1 MATDVHI
8 LKGWSNIANLENV
21 KSGMNIEEIENQLIN
36 GGLVQKTKDPQ
47 DKFNDELQDLAKQFG
62 ISFGDSSGGSG
73 SNGGGGSSGSSSS
86 NGNVGSSSSNNGLN
100 SSILRSS
107 PQMQQVP
114 TQQYIQTVRLEPEDT
129 YGSVHEDSY
138 EDYDSAD
145 SEPISRNESYNNVT
159 PETFSRNDSELD
171 YRTREQERKSHINS
185 VMRDIMP
192 HNSFNFEEEKRE
204 DAKCAMLEEI
214 DSLIYSLQDAEVDLS
229 RIPKVDFKSSYEEIE
244 MVLKILRHKSDRTR
258 YCNLAEEFFIWGA
271 YGMEELFDGKRVWFN
286 RYQPCLTG
294 WHTQVQT
301 KLRRMRHDTSQ
312 LVSEV
317 MHDYNISPG
326 MRVLLE
332 LIPNMFV
339 YSSEKKK
346 NQAQANMYSDD
357 EMAAANERLRQF
369 N

>member
-1 MATDVHI
+1 MEKYIMSTDVHI
-8 LKGWSNIANLENV
+8 LKGWSNLANLENV
-21 KSGMNIEEIENQLIN
+21 KPGMNIEELENQLIN
-36 GGLVQKTKDPQ
+36 GGLVQKTEDPQ
-47 DKFNDELQDLAKQFG
+47 DEFNDQMQDLAKQFG
-62 ISFGDSSGGSG
+62 ISFGNPSNAHGTAPKSASSMSSSMPSHTSTYASTSTSTYTPSSTPSSISTPTTTQSSLPTSHNDSYNDDYDDSS
-73 SNGGGGSSGSSSS
+73 
-86 NGNVGSSSSNNGLN
+86 
-100 SSILRSS
+100 
-107 PQMQQVP
+107 
-114 TQQYIQTVRLEPEDT
+114 
-129 YGSVHEDSY
+129 YG
-138 EDYDSAD
+138 AD
-145 SEPISRNESYNNVT
+145 SEPIQYNSVT
-159 PETFSRNDSELD
+159 QDTFSRNDSELD

-185 VMRDIMP
+185 VMNNIMP
-192 HNSFNFEEEKRE
+192 NNSFNFEEEKRE

-229 RIPKVDFKSSYEEIE
+229 RIPKVDFRSSYEEIE

-271 YGMEELFDGKRVWFN
+271 YGMEELFNGERIWFG

-346 NQAQANMYSDD
+346 NQLQANMYSDED
-357 EMAAANERLRQF
+357 MAAANERLRQF

>member
-1 MATDVHI
+1 MSTDVHI
-8 LKGWSNIANLENV
+8 LKGWSNLANLENV
-21 KSGMNIEEIENQLIN
+21 KPGMNIEELENQLIN
-36 GGLVQKTKDPQ
+36 GGLVQKTEDPQ
-47 DKFNDELQDLAKQFG
+47 DEFNDQMQDLAKQFG
-62 ISFGDSSGGSG
+62 ISFGNPSSTHGTMPKSALSTPTSTPSYTPSPTSTSTTTQSTISTNNNDSYNDDYDDSSY
-73 SNGGGGSSGSSSS
+73 
-86 NGNVGSSSSNNGLN
+86 V
-100 SSILRSS
+100 
-107 PQMQQVP
+107 
-114 TQQYIQTVRLEPEDT
+114 
-129 YGSVHEDSY
+129 
-138 EDYDSAD
+138 AD
-145 SEPISRNESYNNVT
+145 SEPIQYNNVT
-159 PETFSRNDSELD
+159 QDTFSRNDSELD

-185 VMRDIMP
+185 VMNNIMP
-192 HNSFNFEEEKRE
+192 NNSFNFEEEKRE

-229 RIPKVDFKSSYEEIE
+229 RIPKVDFRSSYEEIE

-271 YGMEELFDGKRVWFN
+271 YGMEELFNGERVWFG

-346 NQAQANMYSDD
+346 NQLQANMYSDED
-357 EMAAANERLRQF
+357 MAAANERLRQF